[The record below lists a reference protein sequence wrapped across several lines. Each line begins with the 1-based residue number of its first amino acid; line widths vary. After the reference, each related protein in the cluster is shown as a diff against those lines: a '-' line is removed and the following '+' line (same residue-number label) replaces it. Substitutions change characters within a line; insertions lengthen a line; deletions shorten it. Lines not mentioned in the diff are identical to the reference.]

1 MGKFPHMETID
12 DIACKK
18 KKKQGELSIPGLEQ
32 MKSEEGTL
40 PSGI

>member
-1 MGKFPHMETID
+1 METID
-12 DIACKK
+12 DIACK